1 MLISKPIHY
10 HKYIYICVYTYIS
23 IFILTG
29 CPNKHGNKDTNTK
42 SYYRVLPNFCD
53 LNKVTSA
60 LNKFYVNGKKLFCCM
75 MS

>member
-53 LNKVTSA
+53 LN
-60 LNKFYVNGKKLFCCM
+60 
-75 MS
+75 